1 MASWQAHCANAVVR
15 MLMRHETNAS
25 ERTLALMARFATATP
40 LAFQWLRTFG
50 VKIDRVRTERFR
62 GEWQVPRHAER
73 GTILYFHGGGYI
85 AGSAAGY
92 RPLTVGLAR
101 LARRRV
107 FSLDYRRAPEHRF
120 PAALDDA
127 VLAYRW
133 LLDDQGVSP
142 RALALAGDSAGGGLV
157 IATLLRLRDLGVPL
171 PAAGVCFC
179 PWTDLAATGESL
191 RTNNGR
197 CPSFHPATIPK
208 YARIYLGG
216 ASDRDPYASPVFGNL
231 AGLPPLL
238 LQAASNELLV
248 DDARRIHD
256 SVQKAGGVSRLEIF
270 DDLFHDWPILDG
282 FLPEAR
288 QALRQAAAFLDEHA
302 C

>member
-1 MASWQAHCANAVVR
+1 MPSWQAYCANAVVR

-50 VKIDRVRTERFR
+50 VKIERVRTERFR

-133 LLDDQGVSP
+133 LLDQGVSP
-142 RALALAGDSAGGGLV
+142 RVLALAGDSAGGGLV

-197 CPSFHPATIPK
+197 CPSFHPATITK
-208 YARIYLGG
+208 YARIYLGD

>member
-1 MASWQAHCANAVVR
+1 MTARQIDPEVQVIRDLLASRPRPAELAERRRRLDALGGSYPLPADIRVEPTRANGVPAEWTEAPGADASRALLYLHGGGYVAGSLDSHRPMVAEAGRQAGV
-15 MLMRHETNAS
+15 
-25 ERTLALMARFATATP
+25 RTLAL
-40 LAFQWLRTFG
+40 
-50 VKIDRVRTERFR
+50 
-62 GEWQVPRHAER
+62 
-73 GTILYFHGGGYI
+73 
-85 AGSAAGY
+85 
-92 RPLTVGLAR
+92 
-101 LARRRV
+101 
-107 FSLDYRRAPEHRF
+107 DYRLAPEHRF

-197 CPSFHPATIPK
+197 CPSFHPATIAK
-208 YARIYLGG
+208 YARIYLGD

-256 SVQKAGGVSRLEIF
+256 SVQKAGGTSRLEIF

>member
-1 MASWQAHCANAVVR
+1 M
-15 MLMRHETNAS
+15 
-25 ERTLALMARFATATP
+25 ALMARFATGTP

-50 VKIDRVRTERFR
+50 VKIDRVRAERLH
-62 GEWQVPRHAER
+62 GEWQVPRHSER

-133 LLDDQGVSP
+133 LLDQGVSP

-197 CPSFHPATIPK
+197 CPSFHPATIAK
-208 YARIYLGG
+208 YARIYLGD

-256 SVQKAGGVSRLEIF
+256 SVQKAGGTSRLEIF

>member
-1 MASWQAHCANAVVR
+1 MPSWQARCANAVVR
-15 MLMRHETNAS
+15 LLMRHETTGS
-25 ERTLALMARFATATP
+25 ERRMALMARFATGTP

-50 VKIDRVRTERFR
+50 LRIERVRTDSLR
-62 GEWQVPRHAER
+62 GEWQIPARAER

-92 RPLTVGLAR
+92 RPLTAGLAR
-101 LARRRV
+101 LSHRRI

-127 VLAYRW
+127 VHAYRW
-133 LLDDQGVSP
+133 LLGMGIEP
-142 RALALAGDSAGGGLV
+142 RTVALAGDSAGGGLV
-157 IATLLRLRDLGVPL
+157 ICALLRLRDLGVPL
-171 PAAGVCFC
+171 PAAGLCFC
-179 PWTDLAATGESL
+179 PWTDLAATGDSL

-197 CPSFHPATIPK
+197 CPSFLPATITK
-208 YARIYLGG
+208 YARIYLGE
-216 ASDRDPYASPVFGNL
+216 ASDRDPYASPVFGDL
-231 AGLPPLL
+231 SGLPPLL

-248 DDARRIHD
+248 DDARRIHEL
-256 SVQKAGGVSRLEIF
+256 VEKAGGVSRLEIF

-288 QALRQAAAFLDEHA
+288 LALQQAAAFLDEHA

>member
-1 MASWQAHCANAVVR
+1 MPSWQAHCANAVVR
-15 MLMRHETNAS
+15 LLMRHDTNGS
-25 ERTLALMARFATATP
+25 ERTMVLMARIATGTP

-50 VKIDRVRTERFR
+50 VKIDRVRIEGLR
-62 GEWQVPRHAER
+62 GEWQIPRHAER

-85 AGSAAGY
+85 AGSAAAY
-92 RPLTVGLAR
+92 RPLTLGLAR

-133 LLDDQGVSP
+133 LLDRGVAPGS
-142 RALALAGDSAGGGLV
+142 LALAGDSAGGGLV
-157 IATLLRLRDLGVPL
+157 IAAFLRLRDLGLPL
-171 PAAGVCFC
+171 PAAGLCFC

-191 RTNNGR
+191 RTNAER
-197 CPSFHPATIPK
+197 CPSFRPATIPK
-208 YARIYLGG
+208 VARIYLGE
-216 ASDRDPYASPVFGNL
+216 ASDRNPYASPIFGNL

-238 LQAASNELLV
+238 LQAASNEVLR
-248 DDARRIHD
+248 DDARRVHLQIRA
-256 SVQKAGGVSRLEIF
+256 AGGVSRLEIF
-270 DDLFHDWPILDG
+270 DGLFHDWPILDG
-282 FLPEAR
+282 FMPEAR
-288 QALRQAAAFLDEHA
+288 QALRQAAAFLDDPT

>member
-1 MASWQAHCANAVVR
+1 MASWQAYCANAVVR

-25 ERTLALMARFATATP
+25 ERTMALMARFATATP

-50 VKIDRVRTERFR
+50 VKIDRVRTERLR

-133 LLDDQGVSP
+133 LLDQGVQP

-157 IATLLRLRDLGVPL
+157 IATLLRLRDTGVPL

-191 RTNNGR
+191 RTNDGR
-197 CPSFHPATIPK
+197 CPSFRPATIPK
-208 YARIYLGG
+208 YARIYLGD

-248 DDARRIHD
+248 DDARRVHD

-288 QALRQAAAFLDEHA
+288 QALQQAAAFLDEHA

>member
-25 ERTLALMARFATATP
+25 ERTMAMMARFATGAP
-40 LAFQWLRTFG
+40 LAFQWLRTFA

-133 LLDDQGVSP
+133 LLDQGVSP
-142 RALALAGDSAGGGLV
+142 RVLALAGDSAGGGLV
-157 IATLLRLRDLGVPL
+157 IATLLRLRDLGVTL

-197 CPSFHPATIPK
+197 CPSFHPATITK
-208 YARIYLGG
+208 YARIYLGE

>member
-1 MASWQAHCANAVVR
+1 MASWQARCANAVVR
-15 MLMRHETNAS
+15 LLMRHDTIGN
-25 ERTLALMARFATATP
+25 ERTMALMARIATGTP

-50 VKIDRVRTERFR
+50 VKIERVRADGLR
-62 GEWQVPRHAER
+62 GEWQVPPQAER
-73 GTILYFHGGGYI
+73 GTILYLHGGGYI
-85 AGSAAGY
+85 AGSAAGF

-101 LARRRV
+101 LSHRRV

-127 VLAYRW
+127 VHAYRW
-133 LLDDQGVSP
+133 LLGLGIEAGS
-142 RALALAGDSAGGGLV
+142 LALAGDSAGGGLV
-157 IATLLRLRDLGVPL
+157 IAALLRLRDLGVPL
-171 PAAGVCFC
+171 PAAGLCFC
-179 PWTDLAATGESL
+179 PWTDLAATGETL

-197 CPSFHPATIPK
+197 CPSFLPATISK
-208 YARIYLGG
+208 YARIYLGD

-238 LQAASNELLV
+238 LQAASNELLL
-248 DDARRIHD
+248 DDARRIHQA
-256 SVQKAGGVSRLEIF
+256 VQAAGGVSRLEIF

-288 QALRQAAAFLDEHA
+288 QALRQAAAFLDDPA

>member
-15 MLMRHETNAS
+15 LLMRHETPGG
-25 ERTLALMARFATATP
+25 ERTMALMARFATGTP

-50 VKIDRVRTERFR
+50 VKIERVRTEHFV
-62 GEWQVPRHAER
+62 GEWQVPRHADR

-92 RPLTVGLAR
+92 RPLTVGLAK

-133 LLDDQGVSP
+133 LLDQGIEP
-142 RALALAGDSAGGGLV
+142 RSLALAGDSAGGGLV
-157 IATLLRLRDLGVPL
+157 ICALLRLRDLGVLL
-171 PAAGVCFC
+171 PAAGLCFC

-191 RTNNGR
+191 RTNDGR
-197 CPSFHPATIPK
+197 CPSFRPATIPK

-216 ASDRDPYASPVFGNL
+216 ASDRDPYASPVFGDL

-238 LQAASNELLV
+238 LQAASNELLL
-248 DDARRIHD
+248 DDARRIHQ

-288 QALRQAAAFLDEHA
+288 QALQQAAAFLDEHA

>member
-1 MASWQAHCANAVVR
+1 MASWQAYCANAVVR

-25 ERTLALMARFATATP
+25 ERTMALMARFATGTP

-62 GEWQVPRHAER
+62 GEWQVPRHWEH

-101 LARRRV
+101 LSRRRV

-133 LLDDQGVSP
+133 LLDQGVQP

-191 RTNNGR
+191 RTNDGR
-197 CPSFHPATIPK
+197 CPSFRPATIPK
-208 YARIYLGG
+208 YARIYLGT

-256 SVQKAGGVSRLEIF
+256 SVQTAGGVSRLEIF
-270 DDLFHDWPILDG
+270 HDLFHDWPILDG

>member
-1 MASWQAHCANAVVR
+1 MASWQAQCANAVVR
-15 MLMRHETNAS
+15 LLMRHETNAG
-25 ERTLALMARFATATP
+25 ERTMALMARIATGTP

-62 GEWQVPRHAER
+62 GEWQVPRHSER

-133 LLDDQGVSP
+133 LLDQGVQP
-142 RALALAGDSAGGGLV
+142 RVLALAGDSAGGGLV

-179 PWTDLAATGESL
+179 PWTDLAATGDSL
-191 RTNNGR
+191 HTNNGR
-197 CPSFHPATIPK
+197 CPSFRPATIPK
-208 YARIYLGG
+208 YARIYLGD

-248 DDARRIHD
+248 DDARRIHL
-256 SVQKAGGVSRLEIF
+256 SVQKAGGISRLEIF

-288 QALRQAAAFLDEHA
+288 QALQQAAAFLDEHA